1 MTAGIMLVL
10 MSFASAQIIGDN
22 VMESIEV
29 TPRIEIV
36 EIPSEFSAF
45 RQVGL

>member
-29 TPRIEIV
+29 TPRIGNCRDTERIFCFQT
-36 EIPSEFSAF
+36 S
-45 RQVGL
+45 GL